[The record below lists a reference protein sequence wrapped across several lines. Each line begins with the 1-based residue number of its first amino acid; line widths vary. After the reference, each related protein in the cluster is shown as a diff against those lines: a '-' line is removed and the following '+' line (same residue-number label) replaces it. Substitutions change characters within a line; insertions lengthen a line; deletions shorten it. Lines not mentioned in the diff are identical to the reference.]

1 MLTLN
6 LFLPAAQRMVMLLGL
21 GSGCGQPLR
30 GCPHAG
36 WAPGVG
42 RREGRGLQGWLLP
55 PAPGRWVPCLLL
67 AVGEQGS
74 PGPQLPP
81 GWAGA
86 LGKGRPL
93 PLSQCPLSPQRLKDE
108 IAEVTNEIENLGS
121 TEEK

>member
-30 GCPHAG
+30 GRPHAG

-81 GWAGA
+81 GLGWSVRGGEAGTPVSVPSVPSA
-86 LGKGRPL
+86 
-93 PLSQCPLSPQRLKDE
+93 
-108 IAEVTNEIENLGS
+108 AER
-121 TEEK
+121 